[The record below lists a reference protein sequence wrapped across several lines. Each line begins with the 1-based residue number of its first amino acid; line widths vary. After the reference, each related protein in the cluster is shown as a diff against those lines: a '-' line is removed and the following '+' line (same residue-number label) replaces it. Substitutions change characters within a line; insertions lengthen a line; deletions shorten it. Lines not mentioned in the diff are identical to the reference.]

1 VKEARHKGHIIYDA
15 IHMKFPE
22 QANPKGQKVD
32 WWFSGDGQRM
42 E

>member
-1 VKEARHKGHIIYDA
+1 
-15 IHMKFPE
+15 MKFPE

-42 E
+42 EWGIL